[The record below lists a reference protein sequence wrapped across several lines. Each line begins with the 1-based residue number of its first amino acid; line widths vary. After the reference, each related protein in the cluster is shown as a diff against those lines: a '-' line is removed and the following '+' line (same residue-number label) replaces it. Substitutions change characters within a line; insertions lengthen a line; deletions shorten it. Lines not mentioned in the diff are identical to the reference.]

1 MYDVKIINGQIPDFS
16 TGKLLEQDI
25 GIGDGKILDLGKNL
39 GEAKKILNAQGKV
52 ISPGFV
58 DIHMHEEFLQEASD
72 KIHYDIS
79 KHMAL
84 MGVTTAL
91 AGNCGNNRMDMS
103 FFSQYITKYGAPVNY
118 LSFIGHNY
126 LRDRVGIEDRYREAT
141 EEEIDQMKDLLQKAF
156 DLGVVG
162 ISFGLEYSP
171 GVSIREVEK
180 LIEPFKNLDILL
192 AAHYRKD
199 AKYALE
205 AVEEMIEISRRSGLP
220 MQISHISSCA
230 AFGMM
235 DEALAMI
242 EKAREEGL
250 DITVDTYP
258 YNAFSTFLGSAVF
271 DEGCFELWGKGPEI
285 ILLTEA
291 PYRGQYCDMEL
302 FKKVRKERPE
312 MLVAAFAMDE
322 EDIDLSVKSPGVMI
336 ASDGLLREGQG
347 HPRAAGT
354 FPRILGKYVREKGSL
369 TLMDALYK
377 MTLLPA
383 SRIGL
388 DNQKGKIEAGYD
400 ADLVIF
406 DPETIMDRATFEEPT
421 LPPTGIDYVLIR
433 GEIAVKGQQLLR
445 ENLGTFLPKVHN
457 SSLSE
462 SKPQ

>member
-1 MYDVKIINGQIPDFS
+1 MLDMKIINGQVPDFTS
-16 TGKLLEQDI
+16 QELVMQDV
-25 GIGDGKILDLGKNL
+25 GIRDGKIVTVGSNL
-39 GEAKKILNAQGKV
+39 GEAKKILDVKGDV
-52 ISPGFV
+52 VSPGFV
-58 DIHMHEEFLQEASD
+58 DIHMHEEFLREGSH

-84 MGVTTAL
+84 MGVTTAV

-126 LRDRVGIEDRYREAT
+126 LREQVGIADRYREAT
-141 EEEIDQMKDLLQKAF
+141 EEEINNMQMLLRKAL

-162 ISFGLEYSP
+162 VSFGLEYSP
-171 GVSIREVEK
+171 GVSLQEVEK
-180 LIEPFKNLDILL
+180 LIAPFTKYPLLL
-192 AAHYRKD
+192 ATHYRKD

-205 AVEEMIEISRRSGLP
+205 AIQEMIEISRRTGLP

-242 EKAREEGL
+242 EKAQEEGL

-271 DEGCFELWGKGPEI
+271 DEGCFDLWGKGPEI
-285 ILLTEA
+285 ILLTEE

-302 FKKVRKERPE
+302 FKKVRKEQPD
-312 MLVAAFAMDE
+312 MLVAAFAMDA
-322 EDIDLSVKSPGVMI
+322 EDIDLAVRAPGVMI

-354 FPRILGKYVREKGSL
+354 FPRVLGRYVREMGSL
-369 TLMDALYK
+369 PLVDALYK

-383 SRIGL
+383 ARIGL
-388 DNQKGKIEAGYD
+388 DNHKGKVAVGYD

-406 DPETIMDRATFEEPT
+406 NPDTILDRATFEEPT
-421 LPPTGIDYVLIR
+421 LPPVGIHYVIIN
-433 GEIAVKGQQLLR
+433 GKIAVKGQTLLR
-445 ENLGTFLPKVHN
+445 EDLGTFIPKHY
-457 SSLSE
+457 SLG
-462 SKPQ
+462 

>member
-1 MYDVKIINGQIPDFS
+1 MYDIKIINGQTPDFAM
-16 TGKLLEQDI
+16 GKLLEQDI
-25 GIGDGKILDLGKNL
+25 GIRDGKIVALGNNL
-39 GEAKKILNAQGKV
+39 GEAKKILDAKGKV
-52 ISPGFV
+52 VSPGFL
-58 DIHMHEEFLQEASD
+58 DIHMHEEFLREGSD

-79 KHMAL
+79 KYMAL

-91 AGNCGNNRMDMS
+91 AGNCGNNRIDMS

-118 LSFIGHNY
+118 LSLIGHNY
-126 LRDRVGIEDRYREAT
+126 LREQVGIKDRYREAT
-141 EEEIDQMKDLLQKAF
+141 EEEIDQMKIFLRKSLN
-156 DLGVVG
+156 LGVVG

-171 GVSIREVEK
+171 GVSLQEVEK
-180 LIEPFKNLDILL
+180 LIEPFKNQDLLL

-199 AKYALE
+199 AKYALK

-242 EKAREEGL
+242 EKAQKEGL

-285 ILLTEA
+285 ILLTED

-302 FKKVRKERPE
+302 FKKVRKERPD
-312 MLVAAFAMDE
+312 MLVATFAMEE
-322 EDIDLSVKSPGVMI
+322 EDIDLAVRAPGVMI

-354 FPRILGKYVREKGSL
+354 FPRVLGKYVRENESL

-383 SRIGL
+383 TRIGL
-388 DNQKGKIEAGYD
+388 ENQKGKIEVGYD

-406 DPETIMDRATFEEPT
+406 NPETIIDRATFEEPT
-421 LPPTGIDYVLIR
+421 LPPVGIDYVLIH

-445 ENLGTFLPKVHN
+445 ENLGTFLPKVYDT
-457 SSLSE
+457 SV
-462 SKPQ
+462 

>member
-1 MYDVKIINGQIPDFS
+1 MYDIKIINGRIPNFA
-16 TGKLLEQDI
+16 TGDLQQQDV
-25 GIGDGKILDLGKNL
+25 GIRAGKIVDLGRNLGPGEKILDAEN
-39 GEAKKILNAQGKV
+39 KV
-52 ISPGFV
+52 VSPGFV
-58 DIHMHEEFLQEASD
+58 DIHMHEEFLREGSD

-79 KHMAL
+79 KHIAL

-118 LSFIGHNY
+118 LSLIGHNY
-126 LRDRVGIEDRYREAT
+126 LREQVGIEDRYREAT
-141 EEEIDQMKDLLQKAF
+141 EKEIDQMKDLLQKAL

-162 ISFGLEYSP
+162 VSFGLEYSP
-171 GVSIREVEK
+171 GVSIQEVEK
-180 LIEPFKNLDILL
+180 LIAPFKNQNLLL

-205 AVEEMIEISRRSGLP
+205 AVAEMIEISRRSGLH

-242 EKAREEGL
+242 EKAQGEGL

-285 ILLTEA
+285 ILLTEE

-302 FKKVRKERPE
+302 FQKVRRERPD
-312 MLVAAFAMDE
+312 MLVAAFAME
-322 EDIDLSVKSPGVMI
+322 EKDIDLAVKAPGVMI

-354 FPRILGKYVREKGSL
+354 FPRVLGKYVREKESL
-369 TLMDALYK
+369 TLMEALYK

-383 SRIGL
+383 TRLGL
-388 DNQKGKIEAGYD
+388 QHQKGRIARGYD
-400 ADLVIF
+400 GDLVIF
-406 DPETIMDRATFEEPT
+406 NPDTILDRATFEEPT
-421 LPPTGIDYVLIR
+421 LPPKGIDYVLIN
-433 GEIAVKGQQLLR
+433 GEIAVKDQQLLR
-445 ENLGTFLPKVHN
+445 ENLGTFWTRPKNN
-457 SSLSE
+457 SADPTL
-462 SKPQ
+462 

>member
-1 MYDVKIINGQIPDFS
+1 MYDVKIINGKTPDFT
-16 TGKLLEQDI
+16 TGAFLKQDI
-25 GIGDGKILDLGKNL
+25 GIRNGKILDLGRSL
-39 GEAKKILNAQGKV
+39 GEAEKILDAKGKV
-52 ISPGFV
+52 VSPGFL
-58 DIHMHEEFLQEASD
+58 DIHMHEEFLREGSD

-118 LSFIGHNY
+118 LSLIGHNY
-126 LRDRVGIEDRYREAT
+126 LREQVGIDDRYREAT
-141 EEEIDQMKDLLQKAF
+141 DEEIGQMKMLLQKSL

-171 GVSIREVEK
+171 GVSIQEVEK
-180 LIEPFKNLDILL
+180 LIDPFKNQGLLL

-205 AVEEMIEISRRSGLP
+205 AVKEMIEISRRSGLP

-235 DEALAMI
+235 DEALEMI
-242 EKAREEGL
+242 DKAQKEGL
-250 DITVDTYP
+250 DISVDTYP

-285 ILLTEA
+285 ILLTEE

-302 FKKVRKERPE
+302 FKKVRKEHPE

-322 EDIDLSVKSPGVMI
+322 ADIDLAVKAPGVMI

-354 FPRILGKYVREKGSL
+354 FPRVLGKYVREKESL
-369 TLMDALYK
+369 TLIDALYK

-383 SRIGL
+383 TRLGL
-388 DNQKGKIEAGYD
+388 QSQKGKIAVGYD

-406 DPETIMDRATFEEPT
+406 DPETILDRATFEEPI
-421 LPPTGIDYVLIR
+421 LPPIGIDYVMIR
-433 GEIAVKGQQLLR
+433 GEVVVKGQQLLR
-445 ENLGTFLPKVHN
+445 ENLGTFLPKVYGT
-457 SSLSE
+457 
-462 SKPQ
+462 SKK